1 MYYVIDEYR
10 RCYDKSVSD
19 TFGNQVTA
27 DCTLDLSFPN
37 NVVEVRNVT
46 IACAQG
52 GNKTGKIFIDHTSA
66 NHLQLD
72 ITKTFPNAI
81 F

>member
-1 MYYVIDEYR
+1 MYYVIDELR
-10 RCYDKSVSD
+10 RCYDKSVTD
-19 TFGNQVTA
+19 TFGNPVTV
-27 DCTLDLSFPN
+27 DCALDLNFPN

-46 IACAQG
+46 IACAHG
-52 GNKTGKIFIDHTSA
+52 GNKTGKIFIDNTSA
-66 NHLQLD
+66 NRLQLD